1 MTSMVMPWLQHAAAI
16 PVKNN
21 FIYFSSTKKNSKI
34 KKENF
39 AKIVDSAEMAQQD
52 NEEVMGDDMDNNDD
66 DVDGDNLITAASVTV
81 RRCFLLIFFC
91 QSLGICRK
99 KLWKF
104 D

>member
-39 AKIVDSAEMAQQD
+39 AEIVDSAEMAQQD

-66 DVDGDNLITAASVTV
+66 DVVDEDPTAGHSD
-81 RRCFLLIFFC
+81 I
-91 QSLGICRK
+91 SGK
-99 KLWKF
+99 KSPESNNNNK
-104 D
+104 